1 MDWHRFL
8 IEDDERLREL
18 LRTSRRIAVL
28 GIKPESRADRP
39 AHYVARY
46 LADVGYEI
54 IPVPVYYP
62 DVQEILGHSV
72 YRSLAAV
79 AGEIDVVDVFR
90 KSADVP
96 PHVADLL
103 VKRPRA
109 VWMQSGIRHDAAAR
123 RLAEAGVLVVQDRCM
138 LVEHQR
144 LLGESRREPTT

>member
-72 YRSLAAV
+72 YPTKRSRECLTQLLWAVVALRRILLQALA
-79 AGEIDVVDVFR
+79 DDCR
-90 KSADVP
+90 
-96 PHVADLL
+96 
-103 VKRPRA
+103 
-109 VWMQSGIRHDAAAR
+109 Q
-123 RLAEAGVLVVQDRCM
+123 
-138 LVEHQR
+138 
-144 LLGESRREPTT
+144 SRRYPTV